1 MEAHVSFENLMVKT
15 IRRFPLKNGGEYLLV
30 NLMGIKPQKNGSY
43 FKMSITVWPEE
54 QKMFQYIKEG
64 SIISGIAEMST
75 YPVSSGDQINFV
87 LRSVW
92 FSAGQN
98 HQSQNHGKEEKEPKN
113 KESEKKQED
122 SEKEKLMDLVNILN
136 TCPFD

>member
-30 NLMGIKPQKNGSY
+30 NLMGLKPQKNGSY
-43 FKMSITVWPEE
+43 FKMSVTVWPEE

-64 SIISGIAEMST
+64 SIISGIAEMNT
-75 YPVSSGDQINFV
+75 YPISNGDQINFI

-98 HQSQNHGKEEKEPKN
+98 HQAQNQKKGTPESKG
-113 KESEKKQED
+113 KESEKKKES
-122 SEKEKLMDLVNILN
+122 SETEKLMELVNKLN
-136 TCPFD
+136 TNPFD